1 MIRVVNIKKDFPNT
15 DYAMF
20 LIDQEIKYCRA
31 VGCRAFVIIHGY
43 GSHGQ
48 GGAIKEAVKQYLP
61 ELKKKKVIKDFVFGE
76 NWGDTNSSKIAMC
89 EICPELIL
97 HENLQGLNSG
107 VSVVLI

>member
-1 MIRVVNIKKDFPNT
+1 MIKTVNIKKDFPNT

-31 VGCRAFVIIHGY
+31 VGCKALIIIHGY

-48 GGAIKEAVKQYLP
+48 GGAIKESVKQYLP
-61 ELKKKKVIKDFVFGE
+61 ELKKKKIIKDFVFGV
-76 NWGDTNSSKIAMC
+76 NWGDANSSKVNMC
-89 EICPELIL
+89 QICPELIL
-97 HENLQGLNSG
+97 NENLQGLNSG